1 LCELCNF
8 APLTRPPSHL
18 VTLIPTFFSCLES
31 WPRGPPSLPTEP
43 PTPLLRLYSAVGSLA
58 DRPTSSSQKKRKFM
72 SLVPFKRLSSVPPTP
87 SSFSLFQDGLAQELT
102 YVLTRGR
109 VLEVRHMPLRVGGGC
124 ALLSRSSM
132 LCIPWGFW
140 GCQLRR
146 VRLSFRSGKD
156 KTTATRLYS
165 SRSGDGHLESHEIIC
180 GSSGSITVE

>member
-1 LCELCNF
+1 LFELCNF

-58 DRPTSSSQKKRKFM
+58 DRRHPRPKKSANSCHSCRSRGHLL
-72 SLVPFKRLSSVPPTP
+72 SLS
-87 SSFSLFQDGLAQELT
+87 DGLAQELT

-109 VLEVRHMPLRVGGGC
+109 VLDVRHMPLGVGGGC

-132 LCIPWGFW
+132 LRIPWGLW
-140 GCQLRR
+140 GCELRR
-146 VRLSFRSGKD
+146 VRLSFRPGKD
-156 KTTATRLYS
+156 KTRATRLYS
-165 SRSGDGHLESHEIIC
+165 SRSGDGHLESHEVIC